1 MNNAE
6 IAGRLD
12 EVAQLLTEQEANPFR
27 VRAHRNAAAAI
38 RELPVPVAQIYH
50 DDGLGGLEQIRNV
63 GPAIA
68 RAIGSLVTRG
78 RVPMLERLRGE
89 ADPVQL
95 LATVPGIG
103 PGLAERLHHDLG
115 IDALE
120 ELGLALGRTND
131 LGGDLQRRTP

>member
-1 MNNAE
+1 LN
-6 IAGRLD
+6 
-12 EVAQLLTEQEANPFR
+12 
-27 VRAHRNAAAAI
+27 
-38 RELPVPVAQIYH
+38 VPVAQIYH
-50 DDGLGGLEQIRNV
+50 HDGLGGLEQIRNV

-78 RVPMLERLRGE
+78 RLPMLERLRGE